1 MSNPDVI
8 GQYGLVYIDK
18 NPPPPP
24 SLKGDLWFNPEDGN
38 LYIYTEPDWVK
49 TNGSDGTADAMVERI
64 LAGKGI
70 AVSPESGVGAVTVS
84 STATL
89 NFVLTTGE
97 EKPIPLS

>member
-8 GQYGLVYIDK
+8 GQYGLVYIDIA
-18 NPPPPP
+18 PPPN
-24 SLKGDLWFNPEDGN
+24 LKGDLWFNPEDGN
-38 LYIYTEPDWVK
+38 LYIYMAPDWCK
-49 TNGSDGTADAMVERI
+49 TNGSDGTADAIVERI

-70 AVSPESGVGAVTVS
+70 AVSPETGVGAVTVS

>member
-24 SLKGDLWFNPEDGN
+24 SLKGDLWFCPEDGN
-38 LYIYTEPDWVK
+38 LYIYTDPDWVK
-49 TNGSDGTADAMVERI
+49 TNGSDGTAEVVVERI